1 MSYKLFIDDERFPA
15 ENSGEWVIVR
25 NSQQAIN
32 AVYQKGMPS
41 FISFD
46 HDLGGDDTSMKFLRW
61 LLDELLD
68 DMIAFPVDF
77 GYYVHSQ
84 NPVGAEN
91 IRSFMEFLLWEFGD
105 ERAKEVS

>member
-25 NSQQAIN
+25 SSQQAISE
-32 AVYQKGMPS
+32 VYQKGMPS

-77 GYYVHSQ
+77 KYYVHSQ

-105 ERAKEVS
+105 ERAT